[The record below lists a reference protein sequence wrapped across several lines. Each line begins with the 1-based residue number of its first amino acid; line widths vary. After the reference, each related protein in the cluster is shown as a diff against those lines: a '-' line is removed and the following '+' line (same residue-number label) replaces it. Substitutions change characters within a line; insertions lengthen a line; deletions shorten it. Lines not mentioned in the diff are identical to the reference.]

1 MQDRKQLL
9 RRLEPMKEETVGL
22 LASKRTAY
30 SAPGAL
36 CCADPWPE
44 SGFRLIAKHCRRLVL
59 FRRVTKQE
67 DDQAVTTAG
76 RDKRCCGKRG
86 CGAVGKDA
94 PPLYHRPRRSFL
106 NLHHGAVEA
115 DEEQDELLTDALLGG
130 GFGHLVLYPGQ
141 GDGAAQGIGRAH
153 RPARLL
159 RRSAC
164 PWQCGSNENTNG
176 LLRLRPPI
184 HSA

>member
-1 MQDRKQLL
+1 MPGRKPPL

-36 CCADPWPE
+36 CCADSWPE

-76 RDKRCCGKRG
+76 RDKRCYGKRRNG
-86 CGAVGKDA
+86 TLPALAYNSARSMILLANSVSAVCS
-94 PPLYHRPRRSFL
+94 R
-106 NLHHGAVEA
+106 
-115 DEEQDELLTDALLGG
+115 GG
-130 GFGHLVLYPGQ
+130 GFQTAAITPSDVHRK
-141 GDGAAQGIGRAH
+141 DGFECRRTWSASSPTVSFHGVTPSCRCRRCATPPLGSSA
-153 RPARLL
+153 L
-159 RRSAC
+159 RS
-164 PWQCGSNENTNG
+164 E
-176 LLRLRPPI
+176 
-184 HSA
+184 